1 MAKGIRDRD
10 SKPVADRIRSMK
22 LTKTIISII
31 TIVVGLVL
39 IIWSRQSLNIICS
52 IVGWILCAAGV
63 VAVVLYFVNYKD
75 RSVITYLTLVM
86 GVFVAVI
93 GLWLAINPQVL
104 ETLLPSIFGLIIVIS
119 GIMNISESMTVRRQ
133 NGSFAASLLLAA
145 ITIVLGL
152 VIFFHPQAF
161 NDFIM
166 IFIGIGLLYD
176 GVSNLVIMS
185 MISTKAKEVVQDVTA
200 IDGAAREVSREKE
213 KTPEKEK
220 APEREKTP
228 EKEKTP
234 DKEPEKAAEP
244 APSEEET
251 EKDQMD

>member
-86 GVFVAVI
+86 GVFI

-185 MISTKAKEVVQDVTA
+185 MISTKAKEVVQDATA
-200 IDGAAREVSREKE
+200 IDGAAREVTK
-213 KTPEKEK
+213 EKEK

-234 DKEPEKAAEP
+234 DKEPEKEAEP
-244 APSEEET
+244 DPSEEET
-251 EKDQMD
+251 QKDQMD

>member
-119 GIMNISESMTVRRQ
+119 GIMNISESMTV
-133 NGSFAASLLLAA
+133 
-145 ITIVLGL
+145 
-152 VIFFHPQAF
+152 
-161 NDFIM
+161 
-166 IFIGIGLLYD
+166 
-176 GVSNLVIMS
+176 
-185 MISTKAKEVVQDVTA
+185 
-200 IDGAAREVSREKE
+200 
-213 KTPEKEK
+213 
-220 APEREKTP
+220 
-228 EKEKTP
+228 
-234 DKEPEKAAEP
+234 
-244 APSEEET
+244 
-251 EKDQMD
+251 

>member
-1 MAKGIRDRD
+1 MDDREL
-10 SKPVADRIRSMK
+10 SPSLLERPRPTLFAA
-22 LTKTIISII
+22 L
-31 TIVVGLVL
+31 GLML
-39 IIWSRQSLNIICS
+39 I
-52 IVGWILCAAGV
+52 
-63 VAVVLYFVNYKD
+63 
-75 RSVITYLTLVM
+75 
-86 GVFVAVI
+86 AVI

-185 MISTKAKEVVQDVTA
+185 MISTKAKEVVQDATA
-200 IDGAAREVSREKE
+200 IDGAAREVTK
-213 KTPEKEK
+213 EKEK

-234 DKEPEKAAEP
+234 DKEPEKEAEP
-244 APSEEET
+244 DPSEEET
-251 EKDQMD
+251 QKDQMD

>member
-166 IFIGIGLLYD
+166 IFIGICLLYD

-185 MISTKAKEVVQDVTA
+185 MISTKAKEVVQDATA
-200 IDGAAREVSREKE
+200 IDGAAREV
-213 KTPEKEK
+213 TKEK

-234 DKEPEKAAEP
+234 DKEPEKEAEP
-244 APSEEET
+244 DPSEEET
-251 EKDQMD
+251 QKDQMD

>member
-185 MISTKAKEVVQDVTA
+185 MISTKAKEVVQDATA
-200 IDGAAREVSREKE
+200 IDGAAREVTK
-213 KTPEKEK
+213 EKEK

-234 DKEPEKAAEP
+234 DKEPEKEAEP
-244 APSEEET
+244 DPSEEET
-251 EKDQMD
+251 QKDQMD

>member
-166 IFIGIGLLYD
+166 IFIGICLLYD

-185 MISTKAKEVVQDVTA
+185 MISTKAKEVVQDATA
-200 IDGAAREVSREKE
+200 IDGAAREVTK
-213 KTPEKEK
+213 EKEK

-234 DKEPEKAAEP
+234 DKEPEKEAEP
-244 APSEEET
+244 DPSEEET
-251 EKDQMD
+251 QKDQMD